1 MKRTLIVLG
10 LLFVSASASA
20 QAPVPANSNAY
31 REVLRIAQGVTF
43 VDERTIERDDATARA
58 WVLTVA
64 AEDRTLP
71 SGGVM
76 RAGLTHYSFDCD
88 ARTSL
93 PVRMAFVGPDL
104 TVTETQVPDR
114 PAAAIAAPLGDTL
127 DLICGSR
134 PAHPG
139 LRATS
144 LAAAV
149 TQARA
154 QSAATTVPPISPP
167 TTTRLAAFG
176 SDVVD
181 GAEVS
186 YFFEEASRRP
196 VGNRSSGWIFVAFT
210 QDRTISGQAVSSM
223 WQLVEA
229 NCATRMFR
237 AAGIAMIGPDLTRVL
252 AQQMSPTTPAQ
263 AAAEGSVRRQ
273 WLDLACGTLTPP
285 TGPRYASGADAVR
298 AARQAAA
305 SNTPA
310 AAGGAN

>member
-1 MKRTLIVLG
+1 MKRTLIALG

-127 DLICGSR
+127 DLICGLRPACARPRSPQRSRKRARKAPQRPSR
-134 PAHPG
+134 PSARQRRRAL
-139 LRATS
+139 LR
-144 LAAAV
+144 
-149 TQARA
+149 
-154 QSAATTVPPISPP
+154 SAAT
-167 TTTRLAAFG
+167 
-176 SDVVD
+176 
-181 GAEVS
+181 
-186 YFFEEASRRP
+186 
-196 VGNRSSGWIFVAFT
+196 
-210 QDRTISGQAVSSM
+210 SSM
-223 WQLVEA
+223 A
-229 NCATRMFR
+229 
-237 AAGIAMIGPDLTRVL
+237 
-252 AQQMSPTTPAQ
+252 
-263 AAAEGSVRRQ
+263 RR
-273 WLDLACGTLTPP
+273 
-285 TGPRYASGADAVR
+285 
-298 AARQAAA
+298 
-305 SNTPA
+305 
-310 AAGGAN
+310 